1 MPTPVEGR
9 TIRRGVLWGGAAA
22 AAWGLALGGCA
33 KDGGP
38 KGARLEPSD
47 FRAVTAAEQVEG
59 EVRTGGAGAG
69 GAGAEV
75 RGAALPTVPT
85 RRPIRT
91 IGRSEASLGVL
102 DVSVVP
108 GSPAVTGPAPSPA
121 GEAVTLDSKVGQING
136 QPIIASKFLEPLD
149 GRLRA
154 LAKETS
160 GNEARW
166 REEAARV
173 IFRALQ
179 TEILDQL
186 LLAEAYAAMTP
197 EVREIGLRAFMTQ
210 IREDLVR
217 QNEGSRELANERLQ
231 EREGVTIEQKS
242 KEALHQEMIRHELRR
257 KIEPR
262 VHVSTRE
269 QREYYERHFAE
280 YNPPGTARLRLIRVA
295 ASDEAGQEQ
304 VRRALAEGTPF
315 AEVAKLEANLFR
327 RDVGGEHTVQVPG
340 LYEEAKIFG
349 IPELNDAALA
359 LEPGETIGP
368 IQVQGTVAWVH
379 LEGID
384 RPPGVSFYDAQL
396 EINRLLLDEKSAAER
411 DRYFRKLL
419 AEGSYS
425 DLVQTT
431 ERLLAIATERY
442 YGTGTRGE

>member
-1 MPTPVEGR
+1 MP
-9 TIRRGVLWGGAAA
+9 A
-22 AAWGLALGGCA
+22 
-33 KDGGP
+33 
-38 KGARLEPSD
+38 
-47 FRAVTAAEQVEG
+47 
-59 EVRTGGAGAG
+59 
-69 GAGAEV
+69 
-75 RGAALPTVPT
+75 

-108 GSPAVTGPAPSPA
+108 GSPSVTGPAPGPA

-136 QPIIASKFLEPLD
+136 QPIIASKFFEPLD

-160 GNEARW
+160 GNTAKW

-179 TEILDQL
+179 AEILDQL

-197 EVREIGLRAFMTQ
+197 EVREIGLRAFLTQ

-231 EREGVTIEQKS
+231 EQEGVTIEQKS
-242 KEALHQEMIRHELRR
+242 KEALQKEIIRHEVRR

-280 YNPPGTARLRLIRVA
+280 YNPPGTARLRLIRVSA
-295 ASDEAGQEQ
+295 KDEAGLER
-304 VRRALAEGTPF
+304 VREALASGMAFE
-315 AEVAKLEANLFR
+315 EVAKLEANLFR
-327 RDVGGEHTVQVPG
+327 RDVGGEHTVPVPG
-340 LYEEAKIFG
+340 LYQEAQIFG

-368 IQVQGTVAWVH
+368 VPAQGTMAWVH

-384 RPPGVSFYDAQL
+384 RPPGTSFYDAQL
-396 EINRLLLDEKSAAER
+396 EINKLLEDEKAAAER
-411 DRYFRKLL
+411 ERYFKRLL

-425 DLVQTT
+425 DLAQTT

-442 YGTGTRGE
+442 FGTPEGAGAGE